1 MTIKKNI
8 IVMYAISL
16 LQGMVFYSAIA
27 TMYRQAVGVTVFQ
40 ITLIESISLALA
52 LMLEMPW
59 GILADKIGY
68 KRVMLICNVLYFISK
83 LVFWKADGFG
93 MFLIERI
100 MLGIITAGLS
110 GVDMSI
116 LYLSTSEE
124 EAQKVFGIY
133 NALMTAGMLIASVV
147 YSLFIAGNY
156 RLAAL
161 LTVGSYGLAMVFT
174 FFLQE
179 IKKPKQENEKPYKAF
194 FEITKDILHRKELLC
209 LLIGIALLGE
219 CHQTITV
226 FLSQLQYIRAGMN
239 DQMIGW
245 AYVIVMVSGLL
256 GARSGAFTRKIGRK
270 ASGTLAFGLAIG
282 SEVLLLLTTGKWLSI
297 LAIVGLRVAYSLF
310 MPLAHVIQNEQVHHT
325 NRATALSV
333 NAVVMDSVAIG
344 TNLMF
349 GKMSDY
355 SLLGSFGF
363 GIGFSL
369 LGWLLFMIGINKIN
383 ERIIAL

>member
-27 TMYRQAVGVTVFQ
+27 TMYRQAVGLTVFQ

-59 GILADKIGY
+59 GIVADKIGY
-68 KRVMLICNVLYFISK
+68 KQVMLICNVLYFISK

-100 MLGIITAGLS
+100 MLGIISSGLS

-116 LYLSTSEE
+116 LYLSTTEE

-133 NALMTAGMLIASVV
+133 EALMTAGRLIASVV
-147 YSLFIAGNY
+147 YSLFIAGDY

-179 IKKPKQENEKPYKAF
+179 VKRPEQENEKPYKTF
-194 FEITKDILHRKELLC
+194 FEITKDILHRKELLF
-209 LLIGIALLGE
+209 LLIGMALLGE

-245 AYVIVMVSGLL
+245 AYVVVMISGLL
-256 GARSGAFTRKIGRK
+256 GARSETVTRKLGRK
-270 ASGTLAFGLAIG
+270 VSGTLAFGLAIG
-282 SEVLLLLTTGKWLSI
+282 SQLLLFLTTGKWLSI
-297 LAIVGLRVAYSLF
+297 LAIIGLRVAYSLF
-310 MPLAHVIQNEQVHHT
+310 MPLAHVIQNEQVQHS

-333 NAVVMDSVAIG
+333 NAVLMDSVAIC

-355 SLLGSFGF
+355 SLLGSFSL

-369 LGWLLFMIGINKIN
+369 IGWLLFMMGIEKMNRLK
-383 ERIIAL
+383 ES